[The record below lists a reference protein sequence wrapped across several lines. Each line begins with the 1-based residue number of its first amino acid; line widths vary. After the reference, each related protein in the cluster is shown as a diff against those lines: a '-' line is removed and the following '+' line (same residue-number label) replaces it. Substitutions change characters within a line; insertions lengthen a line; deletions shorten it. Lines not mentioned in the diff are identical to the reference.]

1 MPTITLK
8 SPNGLIQGKLFTKH
22 LFSTPYPFDFPKIN
36 LENSPIWHKI
46 CLIDMTLERSV
57 QKSKLIPRT
66 GRKKR
71 VAGSLP
77 FGWERKV
84 LNDGKIV
91 YVDHENH
98 RTTFADPRLAFAV
111 ETNLEKEVFRQ
122 RFDARYGH
130 IYTFDPNKIY
140 YQSNFDKILAP
151 RAFRFFMVSI
161 LLLERQSLLDL
172 TVALA
177 SRPLEV

>member
-1 MPTITLK
+1 MSISLSKTI
-8 SPNGLIQGKLFTKH
+8 LI
-22 LFSTPYPFDFPKIN
+22 I
-36 LENSPIWHKI
+36 
-46 CLIDMTLERSV
+46 
-57 QKSKLIPRT
+57 RT

-71 VAGSLP
+71 VAGALP

-122 RFDARYGH
+122 RFDARFE
-130 IYTFDPNKIY
+130 IVFN
-140 YQSNFDKILAP
+140 
-151 RAFRFFMVSI
+151 
-161 LLLERQSLLDL
+161 
-172 TVALA
+172 
-177 SRPLEV
+177 